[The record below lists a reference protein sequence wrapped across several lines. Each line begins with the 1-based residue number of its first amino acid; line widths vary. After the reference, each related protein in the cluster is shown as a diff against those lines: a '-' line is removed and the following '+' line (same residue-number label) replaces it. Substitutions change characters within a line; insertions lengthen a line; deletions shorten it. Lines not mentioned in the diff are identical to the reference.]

1 MSTSPYP
8 NHRPPIMGRNGMVS
22 SAHYLASMAGLRV
35 MMEGGNAVDAVVAVA
50 ATLNVVEP
58 YMSGLGGDGLMAIT
72 LPGASEPV
80 ILDYSGGAPYEA
92 TLDNMTPDAM
102 EAGPRAMLVP
112 GAPAGWLSALDRY
125 GSLPAERV
133 FADAIRLAEDGA
145 PVSFRN
151 VEFFGI
157 GAKQI
162 QGNQD
167 ALDTFLPGG
176 TLPRAGSTLRQP
188 KLARTLRRLAEGGI
202 GEFYGGALGR
212 ELVASVRA
220 AGGFLSD
227 DDLAAFQVQW
237 QQPLSV
243 DFRGYQVFAPP
254 PPCAGFQY
262 LQTLKMIEDDD
273 LAALGHNS
281 AGYLHL
287 FVETVKLAIADRL
300 AYTMVDAVD
309 KHDLLDSGYLAARRR
324 EIDPERAAYGPGER
338 FDSPETKDA
347 RSVRAGKILTR
358 RNGEH
363 TTHFAAADASGMAVN
378 VTQSLGNPFGSGF
391 MAGETGLMLNN
402 FMNWVDLDPD
412 SPNVLAGGKQ
422 MENCMAPP
430 QIYRDGRFL
439 MTMGTP
445 GSWGI
450 PQTQAQAILNVLAF
464 GMHVQQ
470 AIEAPRVRHMGG
482 DKLSIEG
489 RIPEAVADELAR
501 RGHAVTILPDYTW
514 AVGGMHGIMR
524 DPESGVLI
532 GGADPRRDGYAV
544 GW

>member
-1 MSTSPYP
+1 
-8 NHRPPIMGRNGMVS
+8 MGRNGVVS

-80 ILDYSGGAPYEA
+80 ILDYSGGAPHEA
-92 TLDNMTPDAM
+92 TLGNMTPESMAD
-102 EAGPRAMLVP
+102 GPRSMLVP
-112 GAPAGWLSALDRY
+112 GAPAGWLTALERY
-125 GSLPAERV
+125 GSLSAERV
-133 FADAIRLAEDGA
+133 FADAIALAEGGA
-145 PVSFRN
+145 PISYRN

-157 GAKQI
+157 GASQI
-162 QGNQD
+162 RDNQD
-167 ALDTFLPGG
+167 AMGTYLPGG
-176 TLPRAGSTLRQP
+176 AIPRAGSVLRQP

-202 GEFYGGALGR
+202 NEFYGGALGR
-212 ELVASVRA
+212 EVVASVRT
-220 AGGFLSD
+220 AGGLLSE
-227 DDLAAFQVQW
+227 DDLAAFQVEW
-237 QQPLSV
+237 QQPLSI

-262 LQTLKMIEDDD
+262 LQTIRMLEDDD
-273 LAALGHNS
+273 LVALGHNS
-281 AGYLHL
+281 ADYLHL
-287 FVETVKLAIADRL
+287 LVEAVKLAIADRL
-300 AYTMVDAVD
+300 VYTMDDVVD
-309 KHDLLDSGYLAARRR
+309 KRGLLDSAYLAARRR
-324 EIDPERAAYGPGER
+324 EIDSERAAFGPGER
-338 FDSPETKDA
+338 FDSPETKNA
-347 RSVRAGKILTR
+347 RAVSAGKVMAR

-363 TTHFAAADASGMAVN
+363 TTHFAAADATGMAVN

-430 QIYRDGRFL
+430 QVYRDGRFL

-464 GMHVQQ
+464 DMHVQQ

-489 RIPEAVADELAR
+489 RIPGAVADELTR
-501 RGHAVTILPDYTW
+501 RGHAVTLLPDYTW

>member
-1 MSTSPYP
+1 MTVIHYP

-35 MMEGGNAVDAVVAVA
+35 MMEGGNAVDAAVAVA
-50 ATLNVVEP
+50 STLNVVEP
-58 YMSGLGGDGLMAIT
+58 YMSGLGGDGLMSIT

-80 ILDYSGGAPYEA
+80 IIDYSGGAPMEA
-92 TLDNMTPDAM
+92 TLDNMATEAM
-102 EAGPRAMLVP
+102 EAGPQAMLVP
-112 GAPAGWLSALDRY
+112 GAPAGWLTALERY
-125 GSLPAERV
+125 GTLPPARV

-145 PVSFRN
+145 PISYRN
-151 VEFFGI
+151 VEFFEI
-157 GAKQI
+157 GRKQI
-162 QGNQD
+162 SNNPD
-167 ALDTFLPGG
+167 AMATFFPGG
-176 TLPRAGSTLRQP
+176 GAPQPGSLLRQP
-188 KLARTLRRLAEGGI
+188 KLARSLRRLAEGGI
-202 GEFYGGALGR
+202 DEFYHGSLGR
-212 ELVASVRA
+212 EFVAAVRA
-220 AGGFLSD
+220 AGGLLSE
-227 DDLAAFQVQW
+227 DDLAAFQVQI

-243 DFRGYQVFAPP
+243 EFRGYQIFAPP

-262 LQTLKMIEDDD
+262 LETLKMLEEDD
-273 LAALGHNS
+273 LVALGHNS
-281 AGYLHL
+281 ADYLHL
-287 FVETVKLAIADRL
+287 FVETVKLAIADRM
-300 AYTMVDAVD
+300 AYTMDASVD
-309 KHDLLDSGYLAARRR
+309 KRDLLDPAYLAARRS
-324 EIDPERAAYGPGER
+324 EVDAERAAHGPGER
-338 FDSPETKDA
+338 YVSPESKDPRA
-347 RSVRAGKILTR
+347 VRAGKLLTR

-391 MAGETGLMLNN
+391 MAGETGLMTNN

-412 SPNVLAGGKQ
+412 SPNVLLGGKP
-422 MENCMAPP
+422 MENCMSPP
-430 QIYRDGRFL
+430 QVYRDGRFL
-439 MTMGTP
+439 MSMGTP

-450 PQTQAQAILNVLAF
+450 VQTQPQAILNVLAF

-482 DKLSIEG
+482 DKLSVEG
-489 RIPEAVADELAR
+489 RIPEAVVSELTR
-501 RGHAVTILPDYTW
+501 RGHAVTVLPDYTW

>member
-1 MSTSPYP
+1 
-8 NHRPPIMGRNGMVS
+8 
-22 SAHYLASMAGLRV
+22 
-35 MMEGGNAVDAVVAVA
+35 
-50 ATLNVVEP
+50 
-58 YMSGLGGDGLMAIT
+58 
-72 LPGASEPV
+72 
-80 ILDYSGGAPYEA
+80 
-92 TLDNMTPDAM
+92 
-102 EAGPRAMLVP
+102 MLVP
-112 GAPAGWLSALDRY
+112 GAPAGWLTALERY
-125 GSLPAERV
+125 GNLPPERV

-145 PVSFRN
+145 PISFRN

-157 GAKQI
+157 GSSQI
-162 QGNQD
+162 QNNQD
-167 ALDTFLPGG
+167 ALDTFMPGG
-176 TLPRAGSTLRQP
+176 EIPRAGSLLRQP

-202 GEFYGGALGR
+202 GEFYGGSLGR

-220 AGGFLSD
+220 AGGYLSE
-227 DDLAAFQVQW
+227 DDLARFQVQW

-262 LQTLKMIEDDD
+262 LQTLKMLEDDD
-273 LAALGHNS
+273 LVSLGHNS
-281 AGYLHL
+281 ADYLHL
-287 FVETVKLAIADRL
+287 FVETAKLAIADRL
-300 AYTMVDAVD
+300 AYTMVDSLD
-309 KHDLLDSGYLAARRR
+309 QRELLDPAYVAERRR
-324 EIDPERAAYGPGER
+324 LVDPAQAAYGPGER
-338 FDSPETKDA
+338 FDSPETKDERA
-347 RSVRAGKILTR
+347 IRAGKLLSR

-402 FMNWVDLDPD
+402 FMNWVDLDPE
-412 SPNVLAGGKQ
+412 SPNVLEGGKQ
-422 MENCMAPP
+422 MENCMSPP
-430 QIYRDGRFL
+430 QVYRDGRFL

-450 PQTQAQAILNVLAF
+450 VQTQPQAILNVLAF
-464 GMHVQQ
+464 GMNVQQ

-489 RIPEAVADELAR
+489 RIPGSVTDELSR
-501 RGHAVTILPDYTW
+501 RGHAVTRLPDYTW

>member
-1 MSTSPYP
+1 MSTTQYP
-8 NHRPPIMGRNGMVS
+8 NHRPPIMGSNGMVS
-22 SAHYLASMAGLRV
+22 SAQYLASMAGLRV
-35 MMEGGNAVDAVVAVA
+35 MMDGGNAVDAVVAVA

-80 ILDYSGGAPYEA
+80 ILDYAGGAPYEA
-92 TLDNMTPDAM
+92 TLDTMTPDTMA
-102 EAGPRAMLVP
+102 AGPRSMLVP
-112 GAPAGWLSALDRY
+112 GAPAGWLTALERY
-125 GSLPAERV
+125 GRLPAERV

-145 PVSFRN
+145 PISFRN

-157 GAKQI
+157 GRAQI
-162 QGNQD
+162 SGNQD
-167 ALDTFLPGG
+167 ALDTFMPGG
-176 TLPRAGSTLRQP
+176 EIPRAGSLLRQP
-188 KLARTLRRLAEGGI
+188 ELARTLRRLAEGGI
-202 GEFYGGALGR
+202 GEFYNGSLGR

-220 AGGFLSD
+220 AGGLLSE

-243 DFRGYQVFAPP
+243 DFRGYEVFAPP

-262 LQTLKMIEDDD
+262 LQTLKMLEDDD
-273 LAALGHNS
+273 LVALGHNS
-281 AGYLHL
+281 ADYLHL
-287 FVETVKLAIADRL
+287 FVEAVKLAIADRL

-309 KHDLLDSGYLAARRR
+309 TRDLLDPAYIAQRRR
-324 EIDPERAAYGPGER
+324 LVDMARAAYGPGER
-338 FDSPETKDA
+338 FDSPETKDP
-347 RSVRAGKILTR
+347 RAVKAGRVLAR

-391 MAGETGLMLNN
+391 MAGELGLMLNN
-402 FMNWVDLDPD
+402 FMNWVDLDPE
-412 SPNVLAGGKQ
+412 SPNVLEGGKQ

-430 QIYRDGRFL
+430 QVYRDGRFL
-439 MTMGTP
+439 MAMGTP

-450 PQTQAQAILNVLAF
+450 PQTQSQAILNVLAF
-464 GMHVQQ
+464 GMNVQQ

-489 RIPEAVADELAR
+489 RIPGHVAGQLAR
-501 RGHAVTILPDYTW
+501 RGHAVTLLPDYTW

-524 DPESGVLI
+524 DPASGVLI

>member
-1 MSTSPYP
+1 MSAPVYP

-35 MMEGGNAVDAVVAVA
+35 MMEGGNAVDAIVAVA
-50 ATLNVVEP
+50 STLNVVEP
-58 YMSGLGGDGLMAIT
+58 YMSGLGGDGLMSIT
-72 LPGASEPV
+72 LPGATEPIV
-80 ILDYSGGAPYEA
+80 LDYSGGAPYEA
-92 TLDNMTPDAM
+92 TLDNVTPESM
-102 EAGPRAMLVP
+102 VAGPRAMLVP
-112 GAPAGWLSALDRY
+112 GAPAGWLTALERY
-125 GSLPAERV
+125 GTLPPERV

-145 PVSFRN
+145 PISYRN

-157 GAKQI
+157 GRNQI
-162 QGNQD
+162 ANNED
-167 ALDTFLPGG
+167 AMATFFPGG
-176 TLPRAGSTLRQP
+176 DAPRPGSLLRQP

-202 GEFYGGALGR
+202 DEFYRGSLGR
-212 ELVASVRA
+212 EFVSAVRA
-220 AGGFLSD
+220 AGGFLSE
-227 DDLAAFQVQW
+227 DDLAQFQVQW

-262 LQTLKMIEDDD
+262 LQTLKMLEDDD
-273 LAALGHNS
+273 LVGLGHNS
-281 AGYLHL
+281 ADYLHL
-287 FVETVKLAIADRL
+287 FVETVKLAIADRI
-300 AYTMVDAVD
+300 AFTMDDSVD
-309 KHDLLDSGYLAARRR
+309 KRDLLDPAYVAARRR
-324 EIDPERAAYGPGER
+324 EVDAERAAYGPGER
-338 FDSPETKDA
+338 FDSPETRDSRA
-347 RSVRAGKILTR
+347 VRAGKMLTR

-391 MAGETGLMLNN
+391 MAGETGLMTNN
-402 FMNWVDLDPD
+402 FMNWVDLDPN
-412 SPNVLAGGKQ
+412 SPNALEGGKP
-422 MENCMAPP
+422 MENCMSPP
-430 QIYRDGRFL
+430 HVYRDGRFL

-450 PQTQAQAILNVLAF
+450 VQTQPQAILNVLAF

-482 DKLSIEG
+482 DKLSVEG
-489 RIPEAVADELAR
+489 RIPQSVIDELTR
-501 RGHAVTILPDYTW
+501 RGHAITVLPDYTW

-524 DPESGVLI
+524 DPESDVLI